1 MNQAMPHR
9 DEPAGDRQYRL
20 DREILADW
28 IVHAIG
34 LVCGLVGGLGLL
46 MMAVRS
52 PGGTPIVPI
61 GVYVA
66 ALLAMLICSALYHV
80 LLSHPRRE
88 WFRRLDHAAIFVM
101 IAGTYTPVAM
111 LALDRPW
118 DLAVTLTVWAI
129 AATGVVLKL
138 LRPRSIESVSVA
150 LYLLQGWVGLFALQ
164 ELLASVPLRV
174 LIMILL
180 GGLVYSGGVIFHL
193 SVRRYSRALWH
204 GCVLAGATFH
214 YHAIVSLIP
223 A

>member
-1 MNQAMPHR
+1 MTETLPHR
-9 DEPAGDRQYRL
+9 DEPAGARRYRL
-20 DREILADW
+20 DREIVADW

-34 LVCGLVGGLGLL
+34 LVCGLVGGIGLL
-46 MMAVRS
+46 ATAARS
-52 PGGTPIVPI
+52 PGGTQIVPI

-66 ALLAMLICSALYHV
+66 GLLAMLICSALYHV

-101 IAGTYTPVAM
+101 IAGTYTPIAM

-118 DLAVTLTVWAI
+118 DLAITLAVWAV
-129 AATGVVLKL
+129 AVTGVVLKL

-150 LYLLQGWVGLFALQ
+150 LYLLQGWLGLFALQ

-174 LIMILL
+174 LVMILL

-214 YHAIVSLIP
+214 YLAIVSLI
-223 A
+223 AA